1 MVTNIKNAGA
11 NMKRFMIFAV
21 FILALA
27 FITINLS
34 GVNPAHS
41 ETPGIKVDLYE
52 QQKLVKSVV
61 FAIGLNRYFVD
72 GKAEGVTMDAK
83 PFLQEGRT
91 FVPVRFL
98 GNALGV
104 EDKHILWEGS
114 TERVTLISRTRME
127 MIVGHKVIFSNGTQK
142 DIDVA
147 PLLKSGEG
155 RTYLPARY
163 VAEALGYDVGWD
175 EASQTVL
182 CWPKGEEKPDVSA
195 VVKKVVEDMK
205 KTELVTNP
213 QMPPNLLPTEN
224 SVGKPEEVKQLE
236 GLLGMVTAPY
246 LTSWVYAPVWEKS
259 TWDDSIRKLANR
271 NNNRSYFAIDYETKI
286 NSMIVEINWIRNL
299 SDIRGVEL
307 DLRPMEKVLNWRF
320 PNYPDKV
327 QEIMAYTWQVAEKT
341 RATNRT
347 ERAPLKEYY
356 IDGWKVTIQSIGL
369 SFVKVII
376 AKEAT

>member
-1 MVTNIKNAGA
+1 
-11 NMKRFMIFAV
+11 MKRCA
-21 FILALA
+21 ILVLVVTLA
-27 FITINLS
+27 FISINLP
-34 GVNPAHS
+34 GVNQAHS

-61 FAIGLNRYFVD
+61 FAIGLNKYFVD
-72 GKAEGVTMDAK
+72 GKTEGVTMDAK

-114 TERVTLISRTRME
+114 TEKVTLSSRTRVE
-127 MIVGHKVIFSNGTQK
+127 MIIGQKFIFSNGTQR

-147 PLLKSGEG
+147 PLLKNGEG

-163 VAEALGYDVGWD
+163 VAEALGYEVGWD

-182 CWPKGEEKPDVSA
+182 CWPKGEEKPDVGA
-195 VVKKVVEDMK
+195 VVQKVVEEKK
-205 KTELVTNP
+205 KTELVQNT

-236 GLLGMVTAPY
+236 GLLGVVTAPY

-259 TWDDSIRKLANR
+259 TWDDSIRKLVNQ

-307 DLRPMEKVLNWRF
+307 NLSPMEKVLNWRF
-320 PNYPDKV
+320 PNHPAKA
-327 QEIMAYTWQVAEKT
+327 QEIMAYAWKVAEKT

-376 AKEAT
+376 AKEGA